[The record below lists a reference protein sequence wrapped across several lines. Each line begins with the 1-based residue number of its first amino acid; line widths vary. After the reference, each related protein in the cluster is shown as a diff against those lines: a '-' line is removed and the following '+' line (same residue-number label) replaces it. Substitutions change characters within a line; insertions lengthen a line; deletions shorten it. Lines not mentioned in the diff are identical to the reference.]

1 MPATLPIA
9 IPPFSLARQTE
20 TLAPELQ
27 AGLLRV
33 LASGR
38 FAQGPECE
46 ALERELAAE
55 LGGEPPLRPLT
66 CASGTDALHLALR
79 ALGVGVGDTV
89 LTTPFTFFATASAV
103 VLAGARPEFV
113 DIEPDGFNL
122 DPALLAAALARPRQG
137 RVAAI
142 LPVHLYGR
150 MADLP
155 AILQA
160 AGNIPVIEDAAQA
173 IGAAHAGKPAGSW
186 GAIGCFSF
194 YPTKNLGAAGE
205 GGLVTTTDAG
215 LEDRLRLLRVHGSRR
230 RYEHETL
237 GWNARMHELQAAVL
251 RTKLPYLA
259 AWIARRRAIAAL
271 YGRLLAGQEGVTAP
285 ALTPDHVFH
294 QYVIRSSRRD
304 QLRAFLAERGIGSE
318 VYYPIPL
325 HQQPALRQF
334 APFPPLPEAERA
346 AREVLALPMF
356 PELDDQAVE
365 QVAAAI
371 REFCRSGGEPQRGPR
386 R

>member
-20 TLAPELQ
+20 ALAPALQ
-27 AGLLRV
+27 AALVRV

-55 LGGEPPLRPLT
+55 LGGEPRLRTLT

-79 ALGVGVGDTV
+79 AVGVGTGDTV
-89 LTTPFTFFATASAV
+89 LTTPFTFFATASAI
-103 VLAGARPEFV
+103 VLAGAQPEFV
-113 DIEPDGFNL
+113 DIEPGSFNL
-122 DPALLAAALARPRQG
+122 DATQVAEALARPRRG

-150 MADLP
+150 MADMP
-155 AILQA
+155 AILRA
-160 AGNIPVIEDAAQA
+160 AGDVPVIEDAAQA
-173 IGAAHAGKPAGSW
+173 IAARLDGRPAGSW
-186 GAIGCFSF
+186 GAVGCFSF

-205 GGLVTTTDAG
+205 GGLVTTRDAG

-230 RYEHETL
+230 RYEHEIL

-251 RTKLPYLA
+251 RAKLPHLA
-259 AWIARRRAIAAL
+259 AWTARRRAIAAA
-271 YGRLLAGQEGVTAP
+271 YDERLHGLDTVTTP
-285 ALTPDHVFH
+285 AIPPGHVFH
-294 QYVIRSSRRD
+294 QYVIRCSHRD
-304 QLRAFLAERGIGSE
+304 QLRQFLAGRGIGTE

-325 HQQPALRQF
+325 HQQPALRE
-334 APFPPLPEAERA
+334 FPPPGPLPEAERA
-346 AREVLALPMF
+346 AREVLALPLF
-356 PELDDQAVE
+356 PELLDSELDQVTE
-365 QVAAAI
+365 SI
-371 REFCRSGGEPQRGPR
+371 REFQRQ
-386 R
+386 